1 MECCLIT
8 RSPVAGPD
16 GNPTTQD
23 LTLEISLA
31 RDAKR
36 SRQAIDTLPASE
48 WSTSS
53 TVHASA
59 GHANEPVDPT
69 YKQHALPG
77 WSKLGSGESD
87 EFATFAQGR
96 SAWED
101 SAELQEE
108 VEDDLRL
115 FAERS
120 DHTEGFLLTSSMSSG
135 FSGLTTAFVEHVR
148 DEFPKTV
155 LWTTGMLENARSWQ
169 RPDSERS
176 KAQRMLNEALALV
189 ALEDFATMVLP
200 IQPVKA
206 WEAPADLKEGELRI
220 LPGQEWRKYVR
231 DDVDSATA
239 YETLRTIHLQSAGTE
254 LREVEALS
262 TITEQLNW
270 RGDNKVAS
278 LSGMNPIAPRANWS
292 KNDTDA
298 TKELKRSTKDWSAYE
313 DDEGSRAN
321 EQRHRRR
328 DGDDEVP
335 FAQYSVVR
343 GLDFEESQ
351 EMGPLLEKSAQPLRD
366 PIARWVSLPDP
377 YPLDPARMTPIFRGL
392 HPSTGHPL
400 VLPSAP
406 GLPLVSSTP
415 QPANA
420 PLFGL
425 SDPRYPSALSFTA
438 QQPRSI
444 PILTTLSTTPRSRDW
459 FRHLSRGIGELRRVR
474 AGVLGEYEV
483 ALGGREGIDECRERL
498 DALWDEYGGGAAD
511 EDEQE
516 AQAAKDEDENWD
528 ATEQQDDWDL

>member
-8 RSPVAGPD
+8 RSPLAGPD
-16 GNPTTQD
+16 GSPTTQD
-23 LTLEISLA
+23 LVLEISLA
-31 RDAKR
+31 RDGKR
-36 SRQAIDTLPASE
+36 SRQTIDTL
-48 WSTSS
+48 
-53 TVHASA
+53 
-59 GHANEPVDPT
+59 T
-69 YKQHALPG
+69 YKRHALPG
-77 WSKLGSGESD
+77 WSRLGSGESD

-101 SAELQEE
+101 SAELQDN

-120 DHTEGFLLTSSMSSG
+120 DHTEGFLLTSSLSSG

-155 LWTTGMLENARSWQ
+155 LWSTGMLEDSRNWT

-200 IQPVKA
+200 VQPVKP
-206 WEAPADLKEGELRI
+206 WQVPSDLKEGELRI
-220 LPGQEWRKYVR
+220 APGQEWRRYVR
-231 DDVDSATA
+231 DDVDTATA

-254 LREVEALS
+254 LREVDALS

-270 RGDNKVAS
+270 RGNNKVAS
-278 LSGMNPIAPRANWS
+278 LSGINPIAPRPNWP
-292 KNDTDA
+292 KDDA
-298 TKELKRSTKDWSAYE
+298 AAVKELKRSTKDWSAYE
-313 DDEGSRAN
+313 DEGNQDTSAN
-321 EQRHRRR
+321 REPPQRRR
-328 DGDDEVP
+328 DGDDEIP
-335 FAQYSVVR
+335 YAQYSVVR

-351 EMGPLLEKSAQPLRD
+351 EMGPLLEKSALPLQD
-366 PIARWVSLPDP
+366 PIARWISLPDP
-377 YPLDPARMTPIFRGL
+377 YPLDPTRVAPIFRGL
-392 HPSTGHPL
+392 HPSTGYPL
-400 VLPSAP
+400 VLPAAP
-406 GLPLVSSTP
+406 GVPLVSSAA

-420 PLFGL
+420 ALFGL

-438 QQPRSI
+438 QQPRSL

-459 FRHLSRGIGELRRVR
+459 FRHLSRGVGELRRVR

-498 DALWDEYGGGAAD
+498 DALWDEYGGGTAD

-528 ATEQQDDWDL
+528 ATEQQEDWDM